1 VKRIVL
7 MLVLA
12 YGFGGWP
19 ARAQDREMRTT
30 AGTFAE
36 TLAKLGKKS
45 VAVVDFTDL
54 QGNVTEL
61 GRYLAE
67 QMSVALALTD
77 QGIEVIDRNHLKA
90 ILQEN
95 KLGTSGLIDPST
107 ALKLGQLA
115 GVQVLVTGTLTPFGD
130 SVQLA
135 MKALDSTTA
144 RIVAASTTDVAKTK
158 AIEDLLNRDISSNP
172 SAGNTVGGQTASSA
186 TNQVGNSGGAR
197 NPKQQV
203 VEQTPTATALTG
215 RITSIE
221 WVNPHALLYIDLS
234 GDKWAVEL
242 PAPNA
247 LFRQGWS
254 RATLSVGETVTVTC
268 PKNASNPRI
277 AGYPACIATAI
288 SFAGR
293 EFKF

>member
-1 VKRIVL
+1 MKRIVL
-7 MLVLA
+7 MLALF
-12 YGFGGWP
+12 YGFGCWP
-19 ARAQDREMRTT
+19 TNAQDREMRTT
-30 AGTFAE
+30 AGAFAE
-36 TLAKLGKKS
+36 TLAKFGRKN

-77 QGIEVIDRNHLKA
+77 KGIEVIDRNHLKA

-115 GVQVLVTGTLTPFGD
+115 GVQVLVAGTLTPLGD

-135 MKALDSTTA
+135 LKALDATTA
-144 RIVAASTTDVAKTK
+144 RIIAASTIDVAKTK
-158 AIEDLLNRDISSNP
+158 AIEDLLNRDITNRSP
-172 SAGNTVGGQTASSA
+172 GNTVGGQTASSA
-186 TNQVGNSGGAR
+186 PDQLRNSGGIV
-197 NPKQQV
+197 NSQQR
-203 VEQTPTATALTG
+203 VESTPPAITLRG
-215 RITSIE
+215 RITSMQY
-221 WVNPHALLYIDLS
+221 VNPHAILYIDS
-234 GDKWAVEL
+234 DGDKWAVEL
-242 PAPNA
+242 PSPNA
-247 LFRQGWS
+247 LMRQGWS
-254 RATLSVGETVTVTC
+254 RTFPPVGETVTVTC
-268 PKNASNPRI
+268 PKNSTGSRI
-277 AGYPACIATAI
+277 AGFPSCTASII